1 MDTKLKFI
9 MRLFQLLHILANQWL
24 FNYNL
29 IKIVVEDFVPG
40 HPQTCLSALG
50 SQAHTVLF
58 SSDMGRLWVQSHIG
72 KRSAPLMPYKCLA
85 QAWVYHY
92 CSNDTLMLVP
102 GTYKA
107 WVRHFS
113 CRCGTA
119 LKVFPCR
126 LRTKPCRL
134 DSPKWTNKLVAG

>member
-72 KRSAPLMPYKCLA
+72 KRSAPLMLYKCLA
-85 QAWVYHY
+85 QVWVYHY
-92 CSNDTLMLVP
+92 YTCWSVRNMPWAVKKVLTGRRQDVISLR
-102 GTYKA
+102 YA
-107 WVRHFS
+107 WGHQNPPF
-113 CRCGTA
+113 CPRCQIVEFWEAIVG
-119 LKVFPCR
+119 
-126 LRTKPCRL
+126 
-134 DSPKWTNKLVAG
+134 S